1 MSRKA
6 SARVRPAARAT
17 SADVPIAYADFVLRA
32 RRIDA
37 RSIAITVKASPAGAM
52 RTPIT
57 VAFSGAEA
65 ARIRDSFRVSAERGT
80 NGRSLI
86 TAGEATELGQ
96 RLARALL
103 PPQVFRLLAESMAA
117 VGNRRG
123 GGLRVRLDLDDAL
136 IDLPWEYLY
145 RPDRAQAQGVSGF
158 LLMDPALSIVR
169 MAASKRIAIEPI
181 TGSQQLNFIG
191 AMWEGRLDAWN
202 VWREFDQLRT
212 ALKPVAKY
220 LVPEFAVASDLDVF
234 DRQIEDTNAILH
246 YAGHC
251 DFERDG
257 SAFLVREM
265 PGSGNL
271 QQSRKAR
278 MADLARTL
286 KRTST
291 RLVVLSAC
299 NSGFWPAAGPLLKAG
314 IPAVI
319 GINGGVSSE
328 STIEF
333 STRLYESLALGL
345 SLDEAVGRARMAAME
360 WGARQGLFDWGLYMV
375 YLQSSSAVLLP
386 RAESSEMATRQARA
400 RRSHRDAAERNLDHA
415 RELDGLN
422 FGEIMSEL
430 SRRRVLIL
438 ARFSARRLPVLTAIK
453 ARLAQHRNRYIP
465 ELFTFT
471 RPDSRD
477 LVESILGFA
486 ALSRFVIADLSEPR
500 SLPQE
505 LQAIVPNLQS
515 VPIVPIINEGGRE
528 FATFESI
535 ARRPNVVQPTVRYRN
550 VADLETKLDGLIVD
564 AAEETRRAVLPKP

>member
-1 MSRKA
+1 MSKKPNSR
-6 SARVRPAARAT
+6 ARTPPPAMT
-17 SADVPIAYADFVLRA
+17 ADMPIAYADFVLRA
-32 RRIDA
+32 TRLDA

-57 VAFSGAEA
+57 TAFAGAEA

-80 NGRSLI
+80 SGRGLI
-86 TAGEATELGQ
+86 TAAEASELGQ

-103 PPQVFRLLAESMAA
+103 PPPVFRLLAESIAA
-117 VGNRRG
+117 VGNRPG

-136 IDLPWEYLY
+136 IDLPWEYLC
-145 RPDRAQAQGVSGF
+145 RPDRRQAHGMSSF
-158 LLMDPALSIVR
+158 LLLDPALSMVR
-169 MAASKRIAIEPI
+169 MGARTWMAIEPI

-191 AMWEGRLDAWN
+191 AMWEGQLDAWY
-202 VWREFDQLRT
+202 VRREFDQLCT

-220 LVPEFAVASDLDVF
+220 LVPEFALASDPDAF
-234 DRQIEDTNAILH
+234 DRQIEDGNAILH

-257 SAFLVREM
+257 SAFMVCEM
-265 PGSGNL
+265 PGSGSFE
-271 QQSRKAR
+271 QSRKAPI
-278 MADLARTL
+278 AGLARIL

-299 NSGFWPAAGPLLKAG
+299 NSGFWPVAGPLLKAG
-314 IPAVI
+314 VPAVI

-345 SLDEAVGRARMAAME
+345 SLDEAVGRARLAAME

-386 RAESSEMATRQARA
+386 RAESPEVATRQARA
-400 RRSHRDAAERNLDHA
+400 RRAHHDAAERSLVHA

-438 ARFSARRLPVLTAIK
+438 GRFSARRLPVLTAIK
-453 ARLAQHRNRYIP
+453 AQLARHKNRYIP

-515 VPIVPIINEGGRE
+515 VPVVPIINEGGRE

-550 VADLETKLDGLIVD
+550 AGDLATKLDGQIVN

>member
-1 MSRKA
+1 MSRTT
-6 SARVRPAARAT
+6 SARARTGARAM
-17 SADVPIAYADFVLRA
+17 AAGVPIAYADFVLRGT
-32 RRIDA
+32 RIDA
-37 RSIAITVKASPAGAM
+37 RSVAIAVKASPAGAM
-52 RTPIT
+52 RAPIT

-80 NGRSLI
+80 SGRALM
-86 TAGEATELGQ
+86 TAGEATGLGQ
-96 RLARALL
+96 RLARVLL
-103 PPQVFRLLAESMAA
+103 PPHVFRLLAESIAA
-117 VGNRRG
+117 VGNRAG

-145 RPDRAQAQGVSGF
+145 RPDRGKAQGVSGF
-158 LLMDPALSIVR
+158 LLLDPALSMVR
-169 MAASKRIAIEPI
+169 MAASKRMAIDPI

-202 VWREFDQLRT
+202 VRREFDQLRT

-220 LVPEFAVASDLDVF
+220 LVPEFALASDLDVF
-234 DRQIEDTNAILH
+234 DRQIEDGNAILH

-257 SAFLVREM
+257 SAFMVREM
-265 PGSGNL
+265 PGSGSL

-299 NSGFWPAAGPLLKAG
+299 NSGFWPVAGPLLKAG
-314 IPAVI
+314 VPAVI
-319 GINGGVSSE
+319 GINGGVASD

-345 SLDEAVGRARMAAME
+345 SLDEAVGRARLAAME
-360 WGARQGLFDWGLYMV
+360 WGERQGLFDWGLYMV

-386 RAESSEMATRQARA
+386 RAESPEVATRQARA
-400 RRSHRDAAERNLDHA
+400 RRSHRDAAERSLSHA

-438 ARFSARRLPVLTAIK
+438 GRFSARRLPVLTAIK
-453 ARLAQHRNRYIP
+453 ARLAQHKNRYIP

-471 RPDSRD
+471 RPGSRD

-515 VPIVPIINEGGRE
+515 VPVVPIINEGGRE

-535 ARRPNVVQPTVRYRN
+535 ARRPNVVQPTVRYRS
-550 VADLETKLDGLIVD
+550 VADLETKLDGHIVD